1 MCGHGE
7 WSGEFSVDVWKTPIL
22 RFHSLQASWCSLG
35 VMGGILNCP
44 LILVGRCNDLGG
56 IQ

>member
-7 WSGEFSVDVWKTPIL
+7 WSGEFSGDVWKTPIL

-35 VMGGILNCP
+35 VMGGILNC
-44 LILVGRCNDLGG
+44 LIILVGSCNSLGG